1 MSDLNKR
8 MANLEKRLLPKKV
21 IDHSSWVLPDDD
33 KREIKVINGRHWSY
47 VDDENQ

>member
-8 MANLEKRLLPKKV
+8 MAKLEKRLVPKQV

-33 KREIKVINGRHWSY
+33 KRDIEIINGRHWRF
-47 VDDENQ
+47 VE